1 MGRRWNRWAWALAVL
16 SAFVLAS
23 SCGQKPSGV
32 QEKKPDRTA
41 AGTVLAR
48 VGKHVITE
56 DDFQREIS
64 SLPEYSRRQM
74 ESREQKKKRLERM
87 IDDVLLLEEA
97 EGRGLDRDPDI
108 LAKVERYRQ
117 RLLTEKLYQQVAEE
131 RGTIDE
137 EEIRSYYENNK
148 EQFSQKER
156 IRARQI
162 LILVPPNATP
172 EKEKEAEAKARE
184 AQGRAKAGEDFL
196 ALAKQYSDAPDPV
209 RASELGYFSRGRMPP
224 EFDEAAF
231 ALQNPGDVSD
241 VVRTRLG
248 FHVIQLMDR
257 QPAKE
262 QPLEEVRDRIV
273 RVLKSQK
280 TRDVRQSLAAELRAK
295 AQIQIEESFLRE
307 PTGAQSKPEAA
318 LEAQPAESPQPIPPV
333 PTGEE
338 SPGLE
343 ASQEQR

>member
-1 MGRRWNRWAWALAVL
+1 MLRQRQGWSCALAVL
-16 SAFVLAS
+16 FVLVLG
-23 SCGQKPSGV
+23 SCADKPGGQDG
-32 QEKKPDRTA
+32 QTGRAAEEK
-41 AGTVLAR
+41 VLAR
-48 VGKHVITE
+48 VGKRVITE
-56 DDFQREIS
+56 EDFQREIA

-74 ESREQKKKRLERM
+74 ETSEQKKKRLDRM
-87 IDDVLLLEEA
+87 IDDLLLMEEA
-97 EGRGLDRDPDI
+97 QRRGLDRDQDI

-117 RLLTEKLYQQVAEE
+117 RLMTEKLYQQVAEE
-131 RGTIDE
+131 RGRIDE
-137 EEIRSYYENNK
+137 EEIRSYYESHK

-162 LILVPPNATP
+162 LILVPPNAPP

-224 EFDEAAF
+224 EFDEVAF
-231 ALQNPGDVSD
+231 ALQNPGEVSD

-273 RVLKSQK
+273 RILKSQK
-280 TRDVRQSLAAELRAK
+280 TRDVRQSLAAELRGK
-295 AQIQIEESFLRE
+295 AQIEIEESFLKELAGDQAAPPAAHEAE
-307 PTGAQSKPEAA
+307 PSEI
-318 LEAQPAESPQPIPPV
+318 SQPILPAPA
-333 PTGEE
+333 GEE
-338 SPGLE
+338 SPAPE
-343 ASQEQR
+343 MPQEPR

>member
-1 MGRRWNRWAWALAVL
+1 MCGRRCGLSCALAVL
-16 SAFVLAS
+16 SALVLV
-23 SCGQKPSGV
+23 SCAQKPAGE
-32 QEKKPDRTA
+32 QEKADR
-41 AGTVLAR
+41 AGHGAVLAR
-48 VGKHVITE
+48 VDKHVITE
-56 DDFQREIS
+56 GDFQREIA

-74 ESREQKKKRLERM
+74 ESPEQKRKRLERM
-87 IDDVLLLEEA
+87 IDDILLLEEA
-97 EGRGLDRDPDI
+97 ERRGLDRDPDI

-131 RGTIDE
+131 RGRIDE

-148 EQFSQKER
+148 DQFSQKER

-162 LILVPPNATP
+162 LILVPPNAPP

-184 AQGRAKAGEDFL
+184 AQSRAKSGEDFL
-196 ALAKQYSDAPDPV
+196 GLARQYSDAPDPV
-209 RASELGYFSRGRMPP
+209 RASELGYFSKGRMPP
-224 EFDEAAF
+224 EFDQAAF
-231 ALQNPGDVSD
+231 ALQNPGEVSD

-248 FHVIQLMDR
+248 FHVIQLVDR

-295 AQIQIEESFLRE
+295 AQIQIEETFLKE
-307 PTGAQSKPEAA
+307 AEGTQAAPGPAQEA
-318 LEAQPAESPQPIPPV
+318 EPAESPQPIPPV
-333 PTGEE
+333 SPGEE
-338 SPGLE
+338 NPGPE
-343 ASQEQR
+343 PQQEQR